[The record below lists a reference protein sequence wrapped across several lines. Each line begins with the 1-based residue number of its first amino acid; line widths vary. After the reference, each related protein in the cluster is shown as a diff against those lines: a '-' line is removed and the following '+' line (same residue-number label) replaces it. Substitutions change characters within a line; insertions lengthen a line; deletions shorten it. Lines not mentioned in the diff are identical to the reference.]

1 MSYHAHGAK
10 TRSNFKSLA
19 LTVDRKLCEGE
30 VEMTEKVSNLKP
42 RGWCNV
48 AILQWLGLA
57 ASPSKRLNDGSQ
69 ACVTERRGVIPVDSR
84 S

>member
-42 RGWCNV
+42 RGCCNV
-48 AILQWLGLA
+48 AMSQWLGLA
-57 ASPSKRLNDGSQ
+57 
-69 ACVTERRGVIPVDSR
+69 
-84 S
+84 

>member
-42 RGWCNV
+42 RGCCNV

-57 ASPSKRLNDGSQ
+57 ASPSKRLNDGSRLVLPS
-69 ACVTERRGVIPVDSR
+69 AGG
-84 S
+84 